1 MVNYPRNQLLLVFP
15 VYQYP
20 LCTYEEC
27 ICDPL
32 ENRKSRIKDMIN
44 KVILILIT
52 LVVPYFLMVSRQY
65 EMITILGAS
74 IISVIL
80 TISFVGIMPSE
91 TLAQGTNATNATNAT
106 SMANAT
112 SAAGE
117 ETTVVMPLGSSA
129 ATSGAGYEPPE
140 ITVSPGATLMWDN
153 KDNALHTA
161 TSGESPTPDGK
172 FDSGIIGANQQS
184 KPVTMPTEPG
194 EYKYFCTL
202 HPFLQGTVIVQ

>member
-1 MVNYPRNQLLLVFP
+1 
-15 VYQYP
+15 
-20 LCTYEEC
+20 
-27 ICDPL
+27 
-32 ENRKSRIKDMIN
+32 
-44 KVILILIT
+44 
-52 LVVPYFLMVSRQY
+52 MVSRQY
-65 EMITILGAS
+65 EMIAILGAS
-74 IISVIL
+74 MISVIL

-106 SMANAT
+106 STANVT
-112 SAAGE
+112 SAGAGG

-129 ATSGAGYEPPE
+129 ATSGAGYEPSE
-140 ITVSPGATLMWDN
+140 VTVSPGATVVWNN

-172 FDSGIIGANQQS
+172 FDSGIVGANQQS
-184 KPVTMPTEPG
+184 KPVTMPTDPG

>member
-1 MVNYPRNQLLLVFP
+1 
-15 VYQYP
+15 
-20 LCTYEEC
+20 
-27 ICDPL
+27 
-32 ENRKSRIKDMIN
+32 MIN

-52 LVVPYFLMVSRQY
+52 LIVPYFLMVSRQY
-65 EMITILGAS
+65 EMITILVAS
-74 IISVIL
+74 MISVIL
-80 TISFVGIMPSE
+80 TISFAGIMPSE

-112 SAAGE
+112 SAAGG

-140 ITVSPGATLMWDN
+140 ITVSPGATVMWDN
-153 KDNALHTA
+153 IDNALHTA

-172 FDSGIIGANQQS
+172 FVSGIVEANQQS

-202 HPFLQGTVIVQ
+202 HPFLQGTIIVQ

>member
-1 MVNYPRNQLLLVFP
+1 
-15 VYQYP
+15 
-20 LCTYEEC
+20 
-27 ICDPL
+27 
-32 ENRKSRIKDMIN
+32 MI
-44 KVILILIT
+44 
-52 LVVPYFLMVSRQY
+52 SRQY
-65 EMITILGAS
+65 EMIAILKAS
-74 IISVIL
+74 IITVIL
-80 TISFVGIMPSE
+80 TISFVGIVPSE

-106 SMANAT
+106 STANTT
-112 SAAGE
+112 SAGAGG
-117 ETTVVMPLGSSA
+117 ETTVVMALGSSA

-140 ITVSPGATLMWDN
+140 VTVSPGATVMWNN

-172 FDSGIIGANQQS
+172 FDSGLIGANQAS